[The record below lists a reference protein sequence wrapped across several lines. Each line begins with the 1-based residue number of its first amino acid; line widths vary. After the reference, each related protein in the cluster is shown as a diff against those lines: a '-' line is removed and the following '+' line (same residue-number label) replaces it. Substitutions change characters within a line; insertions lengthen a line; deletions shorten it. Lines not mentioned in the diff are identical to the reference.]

1 MSNSA
6 NQEGRIP
13 SHYQWQTVDQTSDPE
28 WFIRFLD
35 TSRGPLLAA
44 IQQNPQQVYAYLDVK
59 EGQHILDIGS
69 GTGDLSQPLAR
80 LVGPSGRVVGVD
92 YSQTMVNEARKRAE
106 QSGSTVEFYQGD
118 IHHLEFEDNT
128 FDRVQARLV
137 FQHLPEPRQP
147 LSELMRVTKPGGR
160 IAVVEQ
166 DWETLMMDAED
177 RRVTRTIANLFCDN
191 LPNGWIGRQLAGL
204 FKEAGLQD
212 VTASGA
218 TTILP
223 PNYEMVSRLLDFD
236 TVLDQAKEQG
246 HITADE
252 AAAWQRDMQQRS
264 EVGRFFMA
272 FVLFTVTGQKAS

>member
-1 MSNSA
+1 MSNRA
-6 NQEGRIP
+6 RQESQTP

-35 TSRGPLLAA
+35 ASRGPMLAA
-44 IQQNPQQVYAYLDVK
+44 IQQNPQQFYAYLDVK

-92 YSQTMVNEARKRAE
+92 YSQTMVDEARKRAAE
-106 QSGSTVEFYQGD
+106 SGSSAEFYQGD

-137 FQHLPEPRQP
+137 FQHLPEPRHP
-147 LSELMRVTKPGGR
+147 LSELIRVTKPGGR

-166 DWETLMMDAED
+166 DWETLMIDAED
-177 RRVTRTIANLFCDN
+177 RRVTRAIANLFCDN

-212 VTASGA
+212 VTTSGA
-218 TTILP
+218 TNILP
-223 PNYEMVSRLLDFD
+223 PNYEMVNRLLGFD
-236 TVLDQAKEQG
+236 TALEQAKGQG
-246 HITADE
+246 RITAEE
-252 AAAWQRDMQQRS
+252 AANWQRDMQHRS
-264 EVGRFFMA
+264 DAGRFSMA
-272 FVLFTVTGQKAS
+272 FVLFTVTGQKPL